1 VFSSAWGYLFS
12 SESLGMRPLVGSV
25 LVVAPSVLIP
35 IVMRRRA
42 AVPA

>member
-1 VFSSAWGYLFS
+1 VFSSARGYLFS
-12 SESLGMRPLVGSV
+12 SESLGMRPLHGSV
-25 LVVAPSVLIP
+25 LVVASSVLIP